1 MNGMMDKAKGAGN
14 EIVGG
19 AKRKIG
25 QAAGSERLEAEGT
38 VQELKGKVQKKVGEA
53 KDAAQDAAN
62 KLDDAANRNR

>member
-1 MNGMMDKAKGAGN
+1 MSGTMDKAKGVGN
-14 EIVGG
+14 EIVGD

-53 KDAAQDAAN
+53 KDAAQETAN
-62 KLDDAANRNR
+62 KLDSAANRNR